1 NLLTAII
8 GYSDLLMADPQAGGY
23 SRDCADEIRKAGKR
37 ASTLTSQL
45 LAFSRKQVL
54 STTSLNLND
63 VVAET
68 QSMLRRVIGEDVKLV
83 SNLNA
88 NLWHISG
95 DQGQIEQILL
105 NLAVNSRDAMPAGG
119 TLTVET
125 ANVDSARLEE
135 APDRSGGRYVMLRVT
150 DTGCGMD
157 GDTMSR
163 IFEPFFTTKERGKGT
178 GLGLST
184 VYGIVKQSGGVIDAE
199 SEEGMGASFTIY
211 LPAAAETKAAVEP
224 PRVQVQSGGGTETV
238 LVVEDDDAV
247 LRLTSEVLV
256 SAGYTVL
263 QAQNV
268 EDAIRSLEEKN
279 GKVDLVLTD
288 IVLPAANAMA
298 LTQGPSALK
307 GPTKLLFM
315 SGYSDDNL
323 PLLSESVRSGAF
335 LQKPFT
341 PNALLSKVREV
352 LTRA

>member
-1 NLLTAII
+1 
-8 GYSDLLMADPQAGGY
+8 PQAGGY